1 MAQSFDYNS
10 AEQRNEA
17 TAIDAAIASYKA
29 KYGCGDSTCTSCPQG
44 IAIGLGHIDDA
55 YDAGYAA
62 AVAEA
67 Q

>member
-1 MAQSFDYNS
+1 MAESFEYNS

-17 TAIDAAIASYKA
+17 MAVDAAIASYKA

-44 IAIGLGHIDDA
+44 IAIGLAYLDDA

-62 AVAEA
+62 AVNEAE
-67 Q
+67 